1 MLVKRIFN
9 LLYFL
14 VVLCYIFIGDESMK
28 NRKNIIIIILIILV
42 VILDVLTF
50 YLLSLYPNLNKE
62 NNELKTK
69 ISSQE
74 SKIKN
79 STPITEEKAMEIME
93 NYRINTILDNNHQY
107 KFTEIRIE
115 NIDCEYKYFINENQ
129 YLIDLQ
135 RPSQYRTLY
144 NEKKNVIQAYAV
156 YYKSDDGL
164 DKMTGYID
172 LYTGEVLGVYQEGI

>member
-1 MLVKRIFN
+1 MKHIKQCIIVFCIIVIILIVSIIYLLNLNQRLKGENAILETKIFN
-9 LLYFL
+9 LKT
-14 VVLCYIFIGDESMK
+14 E
-28 NRKNIIIIILIILV
+28 N
-42 VILDVLTF
+42 
-50 YLLSLYPNLNKE
+50 E
-62 NNELKTK
+62 NNLENSKKQNEVAYNDLSTGGLEP
-69 ISSQE
+69 ISKEQAIE
-74 SKIKN
+74 
-79 STPITEEKAMEIME
+79 TMEK
-93 NYRINTILDNNHQY
+93 YRKDIILDNNDQY
-107 KFTEIRIE
+107 KFTEIKTE
-115 NIDCEYKYFINENQ
+115 DIDCEYKYFINENQ